1 MKIVKSKRAGFL
13 GTFFFH
19 LFIGLI
25 LLLLSLS
32 YTVPNKD
39 PQGYEVIYK
48 FKLSSSS
55 NISKKN
61 DSNTQNFDKI
71 ESNDNDKSNEIIEQ
85 NQESF
90 MLPNQDDSL
99 LLVNTEDNNMENTI
113 SAQLDEVLSF
123 LDDIKQSNNFENSK
137 DDVVPDPIIDEY
149 TSRDDIEEGTYVLKN
164 RHALNKPIP
173 NYMCNETGIVVVR
186 VWVNRQGETIDAEPG
201 VRGSTEASKCL
212 LDEAYNAAK
221 NTTWKKVG
229 LDAPELQI
237 GQITYN
243 FYMN

>member
-1 MKIVKSKRAGFL
+1 MKRIKSERAGFL

-19 LFIGLI
+19 IFISLL

-39 PQGYEVIYK
+39 PKGYEVIHK

-55 NISKKN
+55 SISKKN
-61 DSNTQNFDKI
+61 DNSIQNFNKI
-71 ESNDNDKSNEIIEQ
+71 ESNDNDMSNDIVEQ

-99 LLVNTEDNNMENTI
+99 LLVNTENSTENTI

-149 TSRDDIEEGTYVLKN
+149 TSIDDVEEGTYILKN
-164 RHALNKPIP
+164 RHALEKPIP
-173 NYMCNETGIVVVR
+173 NYMCNETGVVVVR
-186 VWVNRQGETIDAEPG
+186 VWVNRKGETIDAEPG
-201 VRGSTEASKCL
+201 VRGSTDASKCL